1 MHIDDLGDGS
11 GVSCGV
17 GGVCHGCHL
26 APRRVAVTITHWV
39 IVDGDRVTSQV
50 MVPGRNRSYSGA
62 MARPPV
68 GELLRDWR
76 TRRRRSQ
83 LDLALDVGVSTRHLS
98 FVETG
103 RSRPSVELVLALA
116 HHLDVPLRER
126 NGLLLAAGY
135 APRFSQMS
143 LDDPAMANVR
153 ASIQR
158 MLDAHDPYPG
168 AVIDRQWN
176 VAMVNR
182 AGLMLAQ
189 GIPDHLLGPP
199 MNVYRLCL
207 HPDGLARRTTNFTD
221 WATYLLEQLRRS
233 IVLTGDPTLVALLD
247 EVSNY
252 PNVVQIAPL
261 VDASW
266 SRRAADPR
274 PVSIVDSARPALLVH
289 HADNVR
295 HAARRHDRRTG
306 NRAVLPRGRRQRP
319 DAASPGTEPR
329 RVIAPSDRYRALF
342 SMNKVTDPQD
352 RNDRRGYDRRQPAG
366 A

>member
-1 MHIDDLGDGS
+1 
-11 GVSCGV
+11 
-17 GGVCHGCHL
+17 
-26 APRRVAVTITHWV
+26 
-39 IVDGDRVTSQV
+39 
-50 MVPGRNRSYSGA
+50 MVRATVRSYSGA

-143 LDDPAMANVR
+143 LDDPAMDHVR
-153 ASIQR
+153 SSIQR

-182 AGLMLAQ
+182 AGQMLAA
-189 GIPDHLLGPP
+189 GVPDHILGPP
-199 MNVYRLCL
+199 LNVYRLCL

-221 WATYLLEQLRRS
+221 WAAYLLEQLRRS
-233 IVLTGDPTLVALLD
+233 IVLTGDPALVALLE
-247 EVSNY
+247 EVSSY
-252 PNVVQIAPL
+252 PNVAQIVPMLTSASKSDPPILVPFQMSTPL
-261 VDASW
+261 GELSLFTTLTTFGTPLDVTIDELAIELFFP
-266 SRRAADPR
+266 ADDR
-274 PVSIVDSARPALLVH
+274 SDEMLHEMARTR
-289 HADNVR
+289 D
-295 HAARRHDRRTG
+295 G
-306 NRAVLPRGRRQRP
+306 
-319 DAASPGTEPR
+319 
-329 RVIAPSDRYRALF
+329 
-342 SMNKVTDPQD
+342 
-352 RNDRRGYDRRQPAG
+352 
-366 A
+366 